1 MKKSHDN
8 TIAAQLLGHVD
19 PHSAGVIP
27 SLQMS
32 TTFVRDRTNVLV
44 RADNSYGRDHNDGVR
59 LAEEVIAQL
68 ERAEDALL
76 FPSGMAAIAA
86 VFQAIPKG
94 AHVLIQSGIYW
105 GTTKFIED
113 NTAKL
118 HLNVDYADT
127 SDAAVLDELG
137 SQYDMVFI
145 ETPSNPWLKV
155 TDIADMRRRFPNA
168 VLVVDSTAATPIVT
182 KPIQYGADIVVHSAT
197 KALNG
202 HSDVLAGVLCCASK
216 TDMWVHIAQNRQV
229 AGNIIGAF
237 EAWMLMRSLRTLP
250 IRVERMC
257 ENARLFAHHF
267 EAHDAVEAVWYPGL
281 PSHPQADC
289 VLRQMPGGGGYLMSI
304 LIKGD
309 RRSAL
314 NVIASLNLFHRAT
327 SLGGVESLVEHRHT
341 IEPHTGIPENL
352 LRISIGIEDI
362 DDLIADFEQAL
373 VQDA

>member
-86 VFQAIPKG
+86 VFQAIPQG

-216 TDMWVHIAQNRQV
+216 TDMWGHIAQIRQV

-281 PSHPQADC
+281 LSHPQADC

-327 SLGGVESLVEHRHT
+327 SLGGVESLVEHRLT

>member
-86 VFQAIPKG
+86 VFQAIPQG

-314 NVIASLNLFHRAT
+314 NVSASLNLFHRAT

>member
-86 VFQAIPKG
+86 VFQAIPQG

-182 KPIQYGADIVVHSAT
+182 KPIKYGADIVVHSAT

-202 HSDVLAGVLCCASK
+202 HSDVLAGVLCCANK
-216 TDMWVHIAQNRQV
+216 TDMWGHIAQNRQV

-352 LRISIGIEDI
+352 LRISIGIENI

>member
-86 VFQAIPKG
+86 VFQAIPQG

-202 HSDVLAGVLCCASK
+202 HSDVLAGVLCCATK
-216 TDMWVHIAQNRQV
+216 TDMWGHIAQNRQV

>member
-1 MKKSHDN
+1 MKKSHDD

-86 VFQAIPKG
+86 VFQAIPQG

-216 TDMWVHIAQNRQV
+216 TDMWGHIAQNRQV

>member
-1 MKKSHDN
+1 MKKSHDD

-86 VFQAIPKG
+86 VFQAIPQG

-182 KPIQYGADIVVHSAT
+182 KPIKYGADIVVHSAT

-202 HSDVLAGVLCCASK
+202 HSDVLAGVLCCANK
-216 TDMWVHIAQNRQV
+216 TDMWGHIAQNRQV

-309 RRSAL
+309 QRSAL

-352 LRISIGIEDI
+352 LRISIGIENI
-362 DDLIADFEQAL
+362 DDLIADFEQSL

>member
-216 TDMWVHIAQNRQV
+216 TDMWGHIAQNRQV

>member
-1 MKKSHDN
+1 MKKSHDH

-86 VFQAIPKG
+86 VFQAIPQG

-202 HSDVLAGVLCCASK
+202 HSDVLAGVLCCATK
-216 TDMWVHIAQNRQV
+216 TDMWGHIAQNRQV

>member
-86 VFQAIPKG
+86 VFQAIPQG

-216 TDMWVHIAQNRQV
+216 TDMWGHIAQIRQV

>member
-86 VFQAIPKG
+86 VFQAIPQG

-202 HSDVLAGVLCCASK
+202 HSDVLAGVLCCATK
-216 TDMWVHIAQNRQV
+216 TDMWGHIAQNRQV

-267 EAHDAVEAVWYPGL
+267 EAHDAVEAIWYPGL

-289 VLRQMPGGGGYLMSI
+289 ALRQMPGGGGYLMSI

-352 LRISIGIEDI
+352 LRISIGIENI

>member
-86 VFQAIPKG
+86 VFQAIPQG

-202 HSDVLAGVLCCASK
+202 HSDVLAGVLCCVSK
-216 TDMWVHIAQNRQV
+216 TDMWGHIAQNRQV